1 MKKYIFVI
9 LVLLACLFSIINT
22 SGWGIAYET
31 PYKTNVLISFWCL
44 FLIGKGRFVHAIEY
58 NSILAFFTLLSFVI
72 LPWLTADSWD
82 GFTYLM
88 MVPLVYCFSE
98 QKYSYEALRL
108 SGYAV
113 AFWGLAVLFVYSRTG
128 ILSGWNDN
136 QISMIGLFSYIYYS
150 ISLYGNMSGRKFSI
164 GIAISILYILMLNA
178 TQSRSAIIFIVVA
191 VLLAYS
197 GGTFQKLIKRKKF
210 LFYALNLPLFISLFF
225 IFLPGLFIFQYFEEW
240 SLQHFGKS
248 AMNGRDILWMEG
260 YERLCNSYFIGEG
273 EFLINHHN
281 SAVAV
286 ISVFGVVGYICWYK
300 LLAKPLK
307 FMLHYVD
314 DNLMFGFV
322 TSFFLIFWQQ
332 SFDLG
337 FISASPNMIPYVILG
352 LGLARARVLKKR
364 KKNVQEVLVETK

>member
-1 MKKYIFVI
+1 MKKYIFVF
-9 LVLLACLFSIINT
+9 LVSLACLFSIINT

-31 PYKTNVLISFWCL
+31 PYKTNMLISFWCL
-44 FLIGKGRFVHAIEY
+44 LLIGKGRFVHAIEY

-98 QKYSYEALRL
+98 QKYSYEDLRL

-113 AFWGLAVLFVYSRTG
+113 AILGLAVLYIYSKTE

-150 ISLYGNMSGRKFSI
+150 ISLYGNMSGRKFTI
-164 GIAISILYILMLNA
+164 GIAISLLYAILLNG
-178 TQSRSAIIFIVVA
+178 TMSRSAIIFVIA
-191 VLLAYS
+191 AILLAY
-197 GGTFQKLIKRKKF
+197 GGGVFRNIMKRRKF
-210 LFYALNLPLFISLFF
+210 LFYALNIPLFVSFVF
-225 IFLPGLFIFQYFEEW
+225 ILLPEFFIFQYFEEW
-240 SLQHFGKS
+240 SQEFYGKS
-248 AMNGRDILWMEG
+248 AMNGRNYLWMEG
-260 YERLCNSYFIGEG
+260 LERLVESYFIGEG
-273 EFLINHHN
+273 GFFMNHHN

-286 ISVFGVVGYICWYK
+286 VSVFGVVGYICWYK
-300 LLAKPLK
+300 LLEKPLK
-307 FMLHYVD
+307 FMMRYID
-314 DNLMFGFV
+314 DNLMLGFV
-322 TSFFLIFWQQ
+322 CSFFLIFWQQ
-332 SFDLG
+332 TFDLG

-364 KKNVQEVLVETK
+364 KRKVLQTALLE